1 MSGLNNVV
9 TTLLTMVVGFAML
22 GLDEISHLFEQPFR
36 VIPMY
41 QMSKRSM
48 LAVADCLTCRPPVL
62 GQESMQED
70 EERLPQ
76 RDLTTYWSN
85 EDISTV
91 SDNIME

>member
-1 MSGLNNVV
+1 M
-9 TTLLTMVVGFAML
+9 TTLLTMVVGFAMF

-48 LAVADCLTCRPPVL
+48 QAVADAFTCRPPPLEGEVR
-62 GQESMQED
+62 ED
-70 EERLPQ
+70 EEDGLSQ
-76 RDLTTYWSN
+76 RELTTYWSN
-85 EDISTV
+85 KDMSQL

>member
-1 MSGLNNVV
+1 MSGLSGGV
-9 TTLLTMVVGFAML
+9 TTLVSMVAGFAML

-48 LAVADCLTCRPPVL
+48 LGVADCFTCRPPALKGEVR
-62 GQESMQED
+62 EDD
-70 EERLPQ
+70 EEGLSQ
-76 RDLTTYWSN
+76 RELTGYWSTT
-85 EDISTV
+85 DISTV